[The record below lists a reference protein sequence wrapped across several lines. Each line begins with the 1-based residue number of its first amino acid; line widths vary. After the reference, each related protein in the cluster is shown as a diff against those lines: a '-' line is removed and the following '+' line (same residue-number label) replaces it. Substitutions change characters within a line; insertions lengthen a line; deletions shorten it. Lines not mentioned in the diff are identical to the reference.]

1 MKLVRFSTN
10 SQSPRLGAL
19 QGDRIADI
27 EASLATTLTRRGV
40 VRAHEIARVLVP
52 QSTRGFLEGGAAA
65 AEAVL
70 SITEWVTV
78 PAASARLHAP
88 IADPGKFIC
97 IGLNYRD
104 HADRKSTR
112 LNSSHT
118 VISYAVFCLKKKK
131 IENR

>member
-10 SQSPRLGAL
+10 EQSPRLGAL
-19 QGDRIADI
+19 RGDRIADL
-27 EASLATTLTRRGV
+27 EASLAATLTRRGV
-40 VRAHEIARVLVP
+40 VRAREIAAALVP

-65 AEAVL
+65 EEAVL
-70 SITEWVTV
+70 SISEWVTV

-104 HADRKSTR
+104 HAGRRATR
-112 LNSSHT
+112 FPRSHR
-118 VISYAVFCLKKKK
+118 S
-131 IENR
+131 